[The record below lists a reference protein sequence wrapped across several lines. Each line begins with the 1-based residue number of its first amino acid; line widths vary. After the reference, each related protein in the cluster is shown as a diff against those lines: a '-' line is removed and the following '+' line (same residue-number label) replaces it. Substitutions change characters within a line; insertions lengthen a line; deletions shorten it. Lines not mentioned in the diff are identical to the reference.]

1 MFYGE
6 MKLLVMNFTNLDASI
21 VAFKFS
27 ISTARCTFFMILKCD
42 SVSTHEVAYYIKVNE
57 VCMRGSRVTPR
68 NERLSDDLPNRR
80 QPNNDH

>member
-1 MFYGE
+1 MGELVFYSE
-6 MKLLVMNFTNLDASI
+6 MLLVMNFTKASI

-27 ISTARCTFFMILKCD
+27 TSTARCMFFMMKCD

-57 VCMRGSRVTPR
+57 VCMRGSRVKPR
-68 NERLSDDLPNRR
+68 NERLSDDLPNRG